1 MILFKSMVDDNT
13 NTTEEQES
21 GENEEVSIDLEVF
34 SKEELIGMLVQMNEN
49 NMTFSEFMESCIDEL
64 VEKMDQRSK

>member
-1 MILFKSMVDDNT
+1 MVDDNT

-21 GENEEVSIDLEVF
+21 DENEEVSIDLEVF
-34 SKEELIGMLVQMNEN
+34 SKEELIGMLVQMNEKD
-49 NMTFSEFMESCIDEL
+49 MTFSEFMESCIDEL